1 LWLFP
6 GSSGA
11 FWKGVGQATEPGELR
26 FLAPYAWFRSRE
38 RKSRLLLL
46 RSHFLDPF
54 GRASAK
60 NSYQSG
66 VETLLNRTLTKPPPS
81 RPPSARAH
89 APSKSGFPE
98 IPYTLAVAKV
108 WSRSIC

>member
-66 VETLLNRTLTKPPPS
+66 VETLLNRTLTKPPPLVR
-81 RPPSARAH
+81 RPLERTHRPNPAS
-89 APSKSGFPE
+89 
-98 IPYTLAVAKV
+98 
-108 WSRSIC
+108 